1 MTRQEQIV
9 EFINRRFPEESKW
22 INGNCYYFAQ
32 ILSIRFPELNLY
44 YLPKEGHFVAGYR
57 EEYYNWTGK
66 VELKE
71 TPIKFS
77 DLEEVDPAY
86 YTVILRDCII

>member
-44 YLPKEGHFVAGYR
+44 YLSIFAH
-57 EEYYNWTGK
+57 
-66 VELKE
+66 
-71 TPIKFS
+71 
-77 DLEEVDPAY
+77 
-86 YTVILRDCII
+86 C